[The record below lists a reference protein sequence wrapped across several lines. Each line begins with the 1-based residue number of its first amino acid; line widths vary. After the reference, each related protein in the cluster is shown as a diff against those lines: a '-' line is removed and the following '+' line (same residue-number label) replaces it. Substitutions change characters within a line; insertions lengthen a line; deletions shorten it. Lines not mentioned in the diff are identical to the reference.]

1 MQVFLPFL
9 KLESSFPGI
18 PFPLSQTVSIV
29 TLSLSQPS
37 TFYFSHLVSMARPS
51 MPVPGESGPGERAVE
66 QLVWWASGL
75 EPGDVV
81 PGLVLAAPLSNC
93 DLGQV
98 TSLSLSPGLTDEG
111 SQIRWYLR
119 SQ

>member
-51 MPVPGESGPGERAVE
+51 IPVPGESGPGDCLCDTQVLQGAPRGLWQLELVNPVALRIQYPRPTQIIIVE
-66 QLVWWASGL
+66 V
-75 EPGDVV
+75 
-81 PGLVLAAPLSNC
+81 
-93 DLGQV
+93 
-98 TSLSLSPGLTDEG
+98 SP
-111 SQIRWYLR
+111 
-119 SQ
+119 